1 MREHFDFAVIGAGI
15 AGVSVAAELAAHASV
30 VLLEK
35 ERQPGYHSTGRSAA
49 YFSASYGSAAV
60 RAATAASDSF
70 FRVPPDGFS
79 EAPLLRPRDT
89 LFVARQ
95 DQLPQ
100 LSAFYEEIPRLERIS
115 GSEAI
120 GQVSI
125 LDRGNIAA
133 GLVETGGGDIDVEST
148 LRGFLRQLDRQG
160 GVCRYQQQV
169 RALTRSSSGW
179 LLTTDNETLECETV
193 VNAAGSWAGELGLL
207 AGLSDLGIMP
217 RRRTALLLRLPDVIF
232 DAEWPLV
239 VDMDEDFYFKPD
251 AGLLLLS
258 PADETPSVPCDVQP
272 EEWDLA
278 IAMDRFQRATTL
290 SIPRIEHKWAGL
302 RSFSGDM
309 EFVVGFDPRVEGFFW
324 LAGQGGYGVQ
334 SAPGLAKLSASLLLD
349 EPDRMPKQLAQ
360 YLDVLSPGRLIEF

>member
-15 AGVSVAAELAAHASV
+15 AGVSVAAELAANASV

-35 ERQPGYHSTGRSAA
+35 EHQPGYHSTGRSAA

-70 FRVPPDGFS
+70 FRAPPDGFS

-95 DQLPQ
+95 DQLSQ
-100 LSAFYEEIPRLERIS
+100 LRTFYEEAPRLEQIS

-148 LRGFLRQLDRQG
+148 LRGFLRQLERQG
-160 GVCRYQQQV
+160 GVCRCQQQV

-349 EPDRMPKQLAQ
+349 EPDRLPKQLAQ
-360 YLDVLSPGRLIEF
+360 YLDVLSPERLIGL